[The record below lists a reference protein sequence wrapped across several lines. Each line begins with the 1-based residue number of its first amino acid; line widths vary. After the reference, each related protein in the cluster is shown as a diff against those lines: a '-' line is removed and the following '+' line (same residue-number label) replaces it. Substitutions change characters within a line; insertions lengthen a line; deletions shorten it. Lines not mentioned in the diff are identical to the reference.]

1 MPARKPSSLVD
12 TDRHQSHADRDA
24 RAAAE
29 SSLAPVTMLTERPPA
44 ALTGHATAKRHWA
57 ELIKLYGEVDGVIAT
72 AFDENLLIKYCLV
85 LEECDWLAKIRARVE
100 KDYNAADKILSKI
113 KPKGDAIKDYY
124 NALGQVNALL
134 TRLQGFDA
142 RLDGKRKL
150 ALTIEQ
156 SLYLTP
162 RSRAGVTPPTKE
174 PETPKSET
182 EKALE

>member
-1 MPARKPSSLVD
+1 MPARKPNSLVD
-12 TDRHQSHADRDA
+12 KDHHQSAAVRAD

-29 SSLAPVTMLTERPPA
+29 SALVPQTLLTAKPPA
-44 ALTGHATAKRHWA
+44 ALKGHESAKRHWA
-57 ELIKLYGEVDGVIAT
+57 QLIELYAEVDGVIAT

-85 LEECDWLAKIRARVE
+85 LEECDWLSRIREKIE
-100 KDYNAADKILSKI
+100 KDYLVADKVLSKV
-113 KPKGDAIKDYY
+113 KPKSDALKDYY
-124 NALGQVNALL
+124 NALAQVNALL

-162 RSRAGVTPPTKE
+162 RSRAGVAPPTKE
-174 PETPKSET
+174 DEPEKSDT